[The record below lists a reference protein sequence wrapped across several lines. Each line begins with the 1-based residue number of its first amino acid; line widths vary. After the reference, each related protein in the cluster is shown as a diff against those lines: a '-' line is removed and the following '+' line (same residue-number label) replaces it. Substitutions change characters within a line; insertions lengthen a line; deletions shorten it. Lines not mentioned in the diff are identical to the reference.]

1 MTPTL
6 YVISDRLFAVLEITG
21 FSLDL
26 GGIFIPHDRGCVRP
40 VPSMLAA
47 RLSYSGQ

>member
-6 YVISDRLFAVLEITG
+6 YVISDRLFAVLGIAG

-26 GGIFIPHDRGCVRP
+26 DGIFE
-40 VPSMLAA
+40 
-47 RLSYSGQ
+47 